1 MPRPSCAGGLKGR
14 VFRHDPDTPLWNI
27 SVRRHFTAAIAVLR
41 ASGRRLLKGCRRHP
55 ILLTAPLAVVAV
67 GAGFAAQD
75 LLPGPRSAAQPDL
88 LEALIAQP
96 REVSQSAATS
106 AESPDKDLLAA
117 TSLRA
122 QRTSLSH
129 PDPSLVEP
137 DAGPEVPLEIRVAL
151 LGASASP
158 QLGASGYWRLVDR
171 DGRTVQDGGPDT
183 SPDLGAA
190 MAGRAEVW
198 METGSGQSLLVDGRP
213 YEGRLRVLR
222 GSGGLQ
228 LVNHLSLERYISSVV
243 GAEMPSSWH
252 MEALKA
258 QAVAARS
265 YAMAH
270 MARPASAHWHLG
282 DTTRWQAYR
291 GLGSVNPRT
300 RQATSSTSGVILS
313 YQGGIV
319 ESLYAATTRIT
330 QEAHGHLGA
339 SMSQHGAQDLAE
351 QGLRYNEILGRYYQ
365 GASLA
370 RLQAGAS

>member
-1 MPRPSCAGGLKGR
+1 MRRPSCARRVQGR
-14 VFRHDPDTPLWNI
+14 VFRHDPTTPSWNPA
-27 SVRRHFTAAIAVLR
+27 VRRHYAAAFAALR
-41 ASGRRLLKGCRRHP
+41 ASGRRLLQGCRRHP

-96 REVSQSAATS
+96 REVSQSSATA

-122 QRTSLSH
+122 QRTSLNH

-137 DAGPEVPLEIRVAL
+137 EAGPEVPLEIRVAL
-151 LGASASP
+151 LGASPSP

-171 DGRTVQDGGPDT
+171 DGRAVQDGGPDA

-190 MAGRAEVW
+190 MAARAEVW
-198 METGSGQSLLVDGRP
+198 LETGSGHVLSVDGRP

-222 GSGGLQ
+222 GPRGLQ
-228 LVNHLSLERYISSVV
+228 LVNHVSLERYISSVV
-243 GAEMPSSWH
+243 GAEMPSSWQ

>member
-1 MPRPSCAGGLKGR
+1 MRRPSCARRLKGR
-14 VFRHDPDTPLWNI
+14 VFRHDPSKPLWNPA
-27 SVRRHFTAAIAVLR
+27 VRRHIAAALAVLR
-41 ASGRRLLKGCRRHP
+41 ASGRRLLQVCRRHP

-75 LLPGPRSAAQPDL
+75 LLPGGRSRSEADL

-96 REVSQSAATS
+96 REVSQRGDSPTPT
-106 AESPDKDLLAA
+106 PDKDLLAA
-117 TSLRA
+117 ASLQA
-122 QRTSLSH
+122 KRTSLSH

-137 DAGPEVPLEIRVAL
+137 EAGPEVPLEIRVAL
-151 LGASASP
+151 LGASPTP
-158 QLGASGYWRLVDR
+158 QLGASGHWRLVDR
-171 DGRTVQDGGPDT
+171 DGRAVQEGAPGT
-183 SPDLGAA
+183 SPNLGAA

-198 METGSGQSLLVDGRP
+198 METGSGYSLLVDDRP
-213 YEGRLRVLR
+213 YEGRLRVLAGPR
-222 GSGGLQ
+222 GLQ

-252 MEALKA
+252 MEALRA

-291 GLGSVNPRT
+291 GLNSVNDRT
-300 RQATSSTSGVILS
+300 RQATASTSGVILS

-319 ESLYAATTRIT
+319 ESLYASTTRLT

-339 SMSQHGAQDLAE
+339 SMSQHGAQDLAA